1 MLYSYSQV
9 LVCTS
14 ALEEGIDVSLCEFVV
29 RFSEVHTTK
38 SFIQG
43 SGRARKKHSMVY
55 AFMNDVDHERA
66 QVASPHNRPTP
77 ALCSISS
84 LERALTGGKAQCR
97 GQESRASAGSDGA
110 T

>member
-1 MLYSYSQV
+1 MATKSAAGQSSELPNTSLGLALASLMLCSYSQV

-14 ALEEGIDVSLCEFVV
+14 ALEEGIDVSSCEFVV
-29 RFSEVHTTK
+29 RFSEVNTTK

-66 QVASPHNRPTP
+66 QVASPRNRPT
-77 ALCSISS
+77 LC
-84 LERALTGGKAQCR
+84 
-97 GQESRASAGSDGA
+97 
-110 T
+110 